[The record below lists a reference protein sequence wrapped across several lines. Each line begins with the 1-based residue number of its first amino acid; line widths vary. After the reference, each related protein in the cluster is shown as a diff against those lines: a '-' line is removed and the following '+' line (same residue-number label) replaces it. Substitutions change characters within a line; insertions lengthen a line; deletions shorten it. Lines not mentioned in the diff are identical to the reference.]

1 MSTMRGRRLRLWTF
15 ATLAVAGAAAFAG
28 SLAAAPPEG
37 PGGTAYSIELQATID
52 PASQR
57 WVSSALDDAASQD
70 AKLAII
76 RLDTPGGLS
85 DSMRSIIEDMG
96 AAPMPVV
103 VYVSPANARAGSAG
117 AYITEAADVA
127 AMYPVSNIGSATPI
141 AIGPGGGS
149 SDLDRKI
156 KNDAAAS
163 MRALAAAHGRNPRL
177 AQLLV
182 TKAKNLTA
190 REAKRAGLID
200 LISPTQEELLRQL
213 DGFRVKGPK
222 AQTLDTTGL
231 RIENHDMPL
240 TYQLLEILVN
250 PNVAYLL
257 ILIGLV
263 GMAIELFSPGLI
275 APGTIGLISFL
286 LGLYG
291 TAQLPVTATGLLLLA
306 AGVAMIIAEAHLP
319 THGIL
324 GASGVAALIAAGL
337 VLYDTDTSAF
347 AVSAPVV
354 IVAGLLVGGFLAL
367 AVERALRARRQPAR
381 TGWEELIGAVGE
393 VRDPLDPVG
402 QVFVEG
408 ALWRAEL
415 LPPSDGSGTPAAE
428 PAGDGR
434 ALERGSRVRVE
445 SVDGLTLRVRPLDGR
460 TSPAEGSAAVR

>member
-1 MSTMRGRRLRLWTF
+1 MRGRRLRLWTYW
-15 ATLAVAGAAAFAG
+15 TLAFAGAAVSVGPA
-28 SLAAAPPEG
+28 LAAPSDKSSG
-37 PGGTAYSIELQATID
+37 IAYSIELQATID
-52 PASQR
+52 PATQR
-57 WVSSALDDAASQD
+57 WISSALDDAASEN

-96 AAPMPVV
+96 SAPMPVV
-103 VYVSPANARAGSAG
+103 VYVSPSNARAASAG

-141 AIGPGGGS
+141 AIGPSGES

-163 MRALAAAHGRNPRL
+163 MRALAAAHGRNPKL

-200 LISPTQEELLRQL
+200 LIAPSQEALLTRL
-213 DGFRVKGPK
+213 DGFQVKGPK
-222 AQTLDTTGL
+222 AQTLHTAGL
-231 RIENHDMPL
+231 RIENHDLPFA
-240 TYQLLEILVN
+240 YQLLEILVN

-257 ILIGLV
+257 ILIGVV

-275 APGTIGLISFL
+275 APGTIGVISFL

-291 TAQLPVTATGLLLLA
+291 TAQLPVSATGVLLLVF
-306 AGVAMIIAEAHLP
+306 GVAMIIAEAHLP

-337 VLYDTDTSAF
+337 VLYDTNTSAF
-347 AVSAPVV
+347 EVSAPVV
-354 IVAGLLVGGFLAL
+354 ILAGLLMGGFLAL
-367 AVERALRARRQPAR
+367 AVERAMRARRQPAR
-381 TGWEELIGAVGE
+381 TGWEEMIGAVGE

-402 QVFVEG
+402 QIFVEG

-415 LPPSDGSGTPAAE
+415 MPPGDGSEHPGADTGA
-428 PAGDGR
+428 DGR

-445 SVDGLTLRVRPLDGR
+445 SVEGLTLRVRPLEGK
-460 TSPAEGSAAVR
+460 PNAAEGSAAAT

>member
-1 MSTMRGRRLRLWTF
+1 MSAMRSRRLRLWTY
-15 ATLAVAGAAAFAG
+15 ATLAFAGATAFVGNSAG
-28 SLAAAPPEG
+28 APPEG
-37 PGGTAYSIELQATID
+37 SSGTAYSIELQATID

-57 WVSSALDDAASQD
+57 WIASALDDAASED

-96 AAPMPVV
+96 SAPMPVV
-103 VYVSPANARAGSAG
+103 VYVSPDNARAGSAG

-127 AMYPVSNIGSATPI
+127 AMYPISNIGSATPI

-182 TKAKNLTA
+182 TESKNLTA

-200 LISPTQEELLRQL
+200 VISPSQETLLRQL

-222 AQTLDTTGL
+222 AQTLDTSGL
-231 RIENHDMPL
+231 RIEDHDMPL
-240 TYQLLEILVN
+240 QYQLLEILVN

-263 GMAIELFSPGLI
+263 GLAIELFSPGLI
-275 APGTIGLISFL
+275 APGTIGLISLL

-354 IVAGLLVGGFLAL
+354 ILAGLLMGGFLAL
-367 AVERALRARRQPAR
+367 VVERALRARRQPAR

-402 QVFVEG
+402 QIFVEG

-415 LPPSDGSGTPAAE
+415 VPPSDGPGRAAAGTAA
-428 PAGDGR
+428 DGR
-434 ALERGSRVRVE
+434 ALGRGSRVRVE
-445 SVDGLTLRVRPLDGR
+445 SVDGLTLRVRPLEGQ
-460 TSPAEGSAAVR
+460 TSPAEGPAAAR